1 MPETTTGNTVLTEST
16 TMLTSNERRSCVAS
30 RGAHVAS
37 ARNRLARPRASVLA
51 VVWMLPGIW
60 CAAHTLAHLIESE
73 HHDLHLPSPAS
84 ASIPAMSR
92 NHDHGHAH
100 PKAFPVLSTEGAKKF
115 DSPRLLTRAVEVE
128 CPKATLDSHED
139 TPSRLAARRAAAV
152 SGPRA
157 PPIS

>member
-1 MPETTTGNTVLTEST
+1 
-16 TMLTSNERRSCVAS
+16 MLTSNERRSCVAS

-73 HHDLHLPSPAS
+73 HHDLHLASPAS
-84 ASIPAMSR
+84 ASIPAMSC
-92 NHDHGHAH
+92 NHDHGHEH
-100 PKAFPVLSTEGAKKF
+100 PETLPVLSMEGTKKI
-115 DSPRLLTRAVEVE
+115 DSPRLLTGVAEIGF
-128 CPKATLDSHED
+128 PKATLQSRED